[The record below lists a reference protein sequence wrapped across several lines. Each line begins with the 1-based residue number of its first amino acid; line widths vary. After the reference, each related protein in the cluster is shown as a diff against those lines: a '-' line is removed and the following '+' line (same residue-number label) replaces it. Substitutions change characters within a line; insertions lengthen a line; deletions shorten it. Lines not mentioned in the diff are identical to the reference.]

1 MRDDLLELLIAKR
14 IAATCPN
21 DLHRVDRY
29 RAVCQDT
36 LSVLGHF
43 LRWTATDM
51 QADPVRLTSDL
62 QFIME
67 GDVRRALQKMAAP
80 APRG

>member
-1 MRDDLLELLIAKR
+1 M
-14 IAATCPN
+14 
-21 DLHRVDRY
+21 
-29 RAVCQDT
+29 
-36 LSVLGHF
+36 LGHF
-43 LRWTATDM
+43 LHWLATDM

-67 GDVRRALQKMAAP
+67 GDVRRALQKMAAS